1 MFPHL
6 TPVPVLR
13 YHWRSMAEA
22 KKSTLREY
30 LEALLIAGIFLGF
43 TNTFVVKTFYI
54 PSSSMEDTLL
64 IGDHLFVNRFIYG
77 GKGGEAPSW
86 LPERPVRHG
95 DIVIF
100 RSPEQP
106 KIDLI
111 KRAIGMPGDTL
122 QMIDKQLYINGEMQ
136 TEPWAIHRDSNVYPD
151 RPGVPA
157 ALRARDNWGPII
169 VPDGEYFCMGDNRDN
184 SYDSRYWGFL
194 PAKMLAGRAV
204 LIYWSYGGQTSDGTW
219 HGLAAQIGHLARTII
234 GLPTKT
240 RWGRTFHLIR

>member
-1 MFPHL
+1 
-6 TPVPVLR
+6 
-13 YHWRSMAEA
+13 MATA
-22 KKSTLREY
+22 TVKKSTFREY

-77 GKGGEAPSW
+77 GKGDGAPAW
-86 LPERPVRHG
+86 LPERPIRHD

-111 KRAIGMPGDTL
+111 KRAVGLPGDTL
-122 QMIDKQLYINGEMQ
+122 QMIDKQLYVNGEPQ
-136 TEPWAIHRDSNVYPD
+136 REPWVIHRDASVYPD
-151 RPGVPA
+151 EPGVPA
-157 ALRARDNWGPII
+157 TLRARDNWGPVV
-169 VPDGEYFCMGDNRDN
+169 VPPGHYFCMGDNRDN
-184 SYDSRYWGFL
+184 SYDSRYWGFV
-194 PAKMLAGRAV
+194 PAGMLAGRAV

-219 HGLAAQIGHLARTII
+219 HGMGAQIAHLARTLI
-234 GLPTKT
+234 GIPTKT
-240 RWGRTFHLIR
+240 RWARTFHLIR